1 MSTERRDEEEAYFKQ
16 REIEQRRKLREKL
29 EAAAHE
35 LAEKHAIAES
45 LGASDPSVGLAL
57 AERIKALGFSGATAR
72 VFDLLPLVHVA
83 WADGTVQKGERAAI
97 LRVLE
102 MRGVGAG
109 SEGFQLMESLLEE
122 RPSDEYMSESL
133 AVLKELVG
141 QSGRGADVV
150 GLCEQVASAAGGFLG
165 LGGKV
170 SGEERAL
177 IDEIA
182 SQLGGGAEKV
192 KQSLE

>member
-1 MSTERRDEEEAYFKQ
+1 MAERRDEEEAYFKA

-45 LGASDPSVGLAL
+45 LKTDDLSL
-57 AERIKALGFSGATAR
+57 AERIKALGFSGASAQ
-72 VFDLLPLVHVA
+72 VFDLMPLVHVA
-83 WADGTVQKGERAAI
+83 WADGSVQKGERAAI

-102 MRGVGAG
+102 LRGVAPG
-109 SEGFQLMESLLEE
+109 SEGFLLMESLLEE

-141 QSGRGADVV
+141 QGKGGSEIVD
-150 GLCEQVASAAGGFLG
+150 LCGQVASAAGGFLG
-165 LGGKV
+165 LVGKV
-170 SGEERAL
+170 GAEERAL

-182 SQLGGGAEKV
+182 HHLGGGADGFR
-192 KQSLE
+192 QSLG

>member
-1 MSTERRDEEEAYFKQ
+1 MADRNDEEEAYFKA
-16 REIEQRRKLREKL
+16 REIEQRRKLREQL

-35 LAEKHAIAES
+35 LAEKQAIAAS
-45 LGASDPSVGLAL
+45 LKTADSSIGLAL
-57 AERIKALGFSGATAR
+57 AERVKALGFSGATAR

-102 MRGVGAG
+102 LRGVAPG

-141 QSGRGADVV
+141 QGGRGAEMVD
-150 GLCEQVASAAGGFLG
+150 LCEQVATASGGFLG

-182 SQLGGGAEKV
+182 QQLGGGAEGFRK
-192 KQSLE
+192 SLG